1 MACRCPRCWV
11 VCWGD
16 GVCFQD
22 ERNVAMKDML
32 MKQDTLIFLLIT
44 SIFWGPPALVLLGVI
59 GLFLAAFCDGCAGT
73 QIVPAL
79 KGAFGK

>member
-1 MACRCPRCWV
+1 
-11 VCWGD
+11 
-16 GVCFQD
+16 
-22 ERNVAMKDML
+22 